1 MADMNISS
9 LGNDLRL
16 AATRAAGAG
25 SEEMAPVAAQSVD
38 FGSVFK
44 RALDAVNASQAS
56 SAQLKTAFES
66 GEAGIDLPQVMVAS
80 QKASVAFQGMLE
92 VRKQL
97 LRAYQDVMSMQ
108 V

>member
-1 MADMNISS
+1 MSEVNMTN
-9 LGNDLRL
+9 LLNDLR
-16 AATRAAGAG
+16 
-25 SEEMAPVAAQSVD
+25 VAASKASSGGGEGIAQPGVQSVD

-44 RALDAVNASQAS
+44 NALDAVNASQQTS
-56 SAQLKTAFES
+56 DKLKDAFEL
-66 GEAGIDLPQVMVAS
+66 GEPGIDLPQVMVAT

-97 LRAYQDVMSMQ
+97 LKAYQDVMSMQ

>member
-1 MADMNISS
+1 MSDVNMTS
-9 LGNDLRL
+9 LLNDLRI
-16 AATRAAGAG
+16 AATRASAGG
-25 SEEMAPVAAQSVD
+25 VESIAPAASQTVD

-44 RALDAVNASQAS
+44 SALDAVNASQQ
-56 SAQLKTAFES
+56 SATQLKDSFEM
-66 GEAGIDLPQVMVAS
+66 GEPGIDLPQVMVAS